1 MISHAS
7 RRAIRESYIA
17 LRSLGYEYQ
26 CRKVLYNRKGF
37 VVDVYCPCCESVE
50 EGSTDQLLSQDF
62 GEK

>member
-26 CRKVLYNRKGF
+26 CRKVLYSRRGL
-37 VVDVYCPCCESVE
+37 VVDVYCPCCEYVE